1 MHVVSLGSLVVAQ
14 GYWFLLSKLTLQLQI
29 LVQASSFLSIGVCNA
44 TFILSWYTGNFLQI
58 SFPSIQ
64 SPAVGTASFMLAN
77 QRPVLISPANYSEL
91 DESVDRLDPTH
102 NGDIIKHRES
112 LARRPS
118 AGSCSGDSGSESMVE
133 VNTEGT
139 GACVGIHVNSISSV
153 QSYGLMVGEFGD
165 EMTLPVGGGAT
176 QQMEAFQ
183 DKGKEKV
190 SLLPSLTSY
199 WQSI

>member
-1 MHVVSLGSLVVAQ
+1 
-14 GYWFLLSKLTLQLQI
+14 
-29 LVQASSFLSIGVCNA
+29 
-44 TFILSWYTGNFLQI
+44 
-58 SFPSIQ
+58 
-64 SPAVGTASFMLAN
+64 MLAN

-139 GACVGIHVNSISSV
+139 AACVGIHVNSISSV

-199 WQSI
+199 WQSIQ